1 LQVKGVSP
9 NFAFEIIQLQMKIS
23 SMKKIL
29 FIISIFSFLTT
40 VKAQDRLFTFTYQ
53 SNVLNKGQKEL
64 EVWTT
69 MKNGRQ
75 DYYRGFDHTLEFEV
89 GLGSNLQTAFYLNSS
104 YSKGIVSDNSVQS
117 VEDDKSF
124 SFANEWKLKL
134 SDPVSN
140 PIGSS
145 VYVEYT
151 LSPQEVELEGKLIFD
166 KQIGKTVQALNVTGE
181 YEFVNELVP
190 MNSIIDVQ
198 RGHEVKFNLN
208 YGFAYQLSNHFS
220 IGLEAYN
227 NNLFRNNAFEF
238 SVLSAG
244 PCVSYYTDGF
254 WVNLSVLPQI
264 TDFKTGKLDYTE
276 NEKLKT
282 RLLFSFTL

>member
-1 LQVKGVSP
+1 
-9 NFAFEIIQLQMKIS
+9 
-23 SMKKIL
+23 MKKIL
-29 FIISIFSFLTT
+29 FIASLFL
-40 VKAQDRLFTFTYQ
+40 VLAVNAQDRLFTYTYQ

-64 EVWTT
+64 EVWST
-69 MKNGRQ
+69 MKTGHQ
-75 DYYRGFDHTLEFEV
+75 DYFRGFDHTLEFET

-104 YSKGIVSDNSVQS
+104 YSKGIVTENGIQS

-134 SDPVSN
+134 TDPVSN
-140 PIGSS
+140 PIGSA

-151 LSPQEVELEGKLIFD
+151 LSPAEVELEGKLIFD
-166 KQIGKTVQALNVTGE
+166 KQIGKTVQALNISGE

-190 MNSIIDVQ
+190 VNSLIEVQ
-198 RGHEVKFNLN
+198 KGHEVKLNLN
-208 YGFAYQLSNHFS
+208 YGLAWQLNKHFS
-220 IGLEAYN
+220 VGLEAYN

-244 PCVSYYTDGF
+244 PCISYYTEGF

-264 TDFKTGKLDYTE
+264 TDLKSGKLDYTE
-276 NEKLKT
+276 NEKLRT
-282 RLLFSFTL
+282 RLLFSFAL

>member
-1 LQVKGVSP
+1 
-9 NFAFEIIQLQMKIS
+9 
-23 SMKKIL
+23 MKKTL
-29 FIISIFSFLTT
+29 LIISFFTLLST
-40 VKAQDRLFTFTYQ
+40 VNAQDRLFTFTYQ

-75 DYYRGFDHTLEFEV
+75 DYFRGFDHTLEFEV
-89 GLGSNLQTAFYLNSS
+89 GLGSKLQTAFYLNSS
-104 YSKGIVSDNSVQS
+104 YSEGIVTDHGVQS
-117 VEDDKSF
+117 VEDNKNF

-140 PIGSS
+140 VIGSS

-166 KQIGKTVQALNVTGE
+166 KQIGKTVQAFNVTGE

-190 MNSIIDVQ
+190 LNSLIEVQ
-198 RGHEVKFNLN
+198 RGHEVKLNLN

-227 NNLFRNNAFEF
+227 DNLFRNNAFEF

-244 PCVSYYTDGF
+244 PCISYYTDGF

-264 TDFKTGKLDYTE
+264 KDFKSGNLNYTE
-276 NEKLKT
+276 NEKLRT
-282 RLLFSFTL
+282 RLLFSFAL